1 MFLSGIEMG
10 VNVVCTSLLPGTQ
23 IGALVKLQYEK

>member
-10 VNVVCTSLLPGTQ
+10 ANYVAPTFCLEHA
-23 IGALVKLQYEK
+23 IGALVKLQFAK